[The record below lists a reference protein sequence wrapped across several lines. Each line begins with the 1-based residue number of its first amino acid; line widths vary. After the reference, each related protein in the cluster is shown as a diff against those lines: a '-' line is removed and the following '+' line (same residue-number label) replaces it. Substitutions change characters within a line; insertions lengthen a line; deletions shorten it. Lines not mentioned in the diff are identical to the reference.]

1 MFSAGALITLAWI
14 AGGVVYVI
22 GFFTSLHDV
31 LENCPSLE
39 DFRKKYGK
47 DLGVT
52 LCGFHHGF
60 KSVGW
65 PAFGGLMFG
74 YGLVR
79 DTVRLMFGKAPKN
92 IEK

>member
-1 MFSAGALITLAWI
+1 MDWTTLGYV
-14 AGGVVYVI
+14 AGGIVFVI
-22 GFFTSLHDV
+22 GFFKALHDV
-31 LENCPSLE
+31 LDNDPDLA

-65 PAFGGLMFG
+65 PLFGGLMFG
-74 YGLVR
+74 IGLIR
-79 DTVRLMFGKAPKN
+79 DTVRLVLGKKTEE
-92 IEK
+92 EK

>member
-1 MFSAGALITLAWI
+1 MDALVTCGEI
-14 AGGVVYVI
+14 AIGIVYMI

-31 LENCPSLE
+31 LENGPNLE

-65 PAFGGLMFG
+65 PLFGGIMFG
-74 YGLVR
+74 FGLIR
-79 DTVRLMFGKAPKN
+79 DTYRVVLGKAPKTV
-92 IEK
+92 EK

>member
-1 MFSAGALITLAWI
+1 MFSTGALITLAWI
-14 AGGVVYVI
+14 FGGGIYLI

-31 LENCPSLE
+31 LENGPSLE

-60 KSVGW
+60 KSLGW
-65 PAFGGLMFG
+65 PLSGGVLFGF
-74 YGLVR
+74 GLVR
-79 DTVRLMFGKAPKN
+79 DTIRLLFGKTPKN
-92 IEK
+92 VEK

>member
-1 MFSAGALITLAWI
+1 MLITVAWI
-14 AGGVVYVI
+14 GGGIIYVI
-22 GFFTSLHDV
+22 GFCTSMNDV
-31 LENCPSLE
+31 LENGPSLE

-60 KSVGW
+60 KAVGW

-74 YGLVR
+74 YGLIR
-79 DTVRLMFGKAPKN
+79 DTIRLTLGKTPKN
-92 IEK
+92 NEK